1 MKKPLLLLLLIL
13 FQFTPIASQ
22 NIEDLLYELPDVI
35 FKEIKSDD
43 GYEQTYEMQI
53 KQPID
58 HSEPANGYFYQKV
71 YLSHKGFKKPTVII
85 TQGYD
90 RKSNSIYEISK
101 LLDANQIDVE
111 HRYFGESKPDSLDYN
126 YLNLKQVSAD
136 LHHINQLFKKIYK
149 GKWISTGISKGG
161 ATTVFYRY
169 FYPNDVDLSVPYVAP
184 INNDYEDE
192 RIYDFLNTT
201 GSDKCRNNIIS
212 YQRKLLENRDK
223 ILPLLNYYSKG
234 AGAEYTYLSI
244 DEAFEYA
251 VLEYSFSFWQSGIS
265 CNDIPDSMDSLN
277 EMLDHFIAVSNI
289 TFFSDAIIA
298 KYGSHYYQSAEEM
311 GYYGYETNNFK
322 DLLIALPIEPYP
334 YAALTPNKIPV
345 TFDDTLL
352 KGVNK
357 WLKSNANKFI
367 YINGATDTW
376 SSTAVPQSKNENSV
390 WFFIDGKHHYNARIR
405 NMDKPDYD
413 KIVNTLENWLS
424 LTIDTQLQSTE

>member
-1 MKKPLLLLLLIL
+1 MKKSFLFLLLIL
-13 FQFTPIASQ
+13 FQFTPIESQ
-22 NIEDLLYELPDVI
+22 NLEDLLFELPDVI
-35 FKEIKSDD
+35 FKKINTND
-43 GYEQTYEMQI
+43 GYEQTYELQI

-90 RKSNSIYEISK
+90 RKSSSIYEISK

-111 HRYFGESKPDSLDYN
+111 HRYFGDSKPDSLDYN
-126 YLNLKQVSAD
+126 YLNLKQASAD

-184 INNDYEDE
+184 INNAYEDE
-192 RIYDFLNTT
+192 RIYHFLNTT
-201 GSDKCRNNIIS
+201 GSDECRNDIIS
-212 YQRKLLENRDK
+212 YQRKLLQNRDK
-223 ILPLLNYYSKG
+223 FLPLLNYYSKG

-265 CNDIPDSMDSLN
+265 CNDIPDSTDSLN

-322 DLLIALPIEPYP
+322 DLLMALPLEPYP
-334 YAALTPNKIPV
+334 SAALTPNKINV

-357 WLKSNANKFI
+357 WLKSNTNKFI
-367 YINGATDTW
+367 YINGAADTW
-376 SSTAVPQSKNENSV
+376 SSTAVPPIKNENSV
-390 WFFIDGKHHYNARIR
+390 WFFMDGKHHYNARIR
-405 NMDKPDYD
+405 NMDKQDYD

-424 LTIDTQLQSTE
+424 LTIDTQLEPTE